1 LNKSLLN
8 LCYSV
13 LQGFLKERRQ
23 QGSSKGHHL
32 CRSSYCWLRGQRRM
46 WLSIIWFWCIIAY
59 IYLSENYSNKT
70 IMINNESHK
79 WSRVFFHF
87 LEFIL
92 GFFLREVFLKDLFLF
107 PFLVNP
113 NVFLF
118 VSRENSVSCTLS
130 LISQRTIKLK
140 NYCWWKKNVDVL
152 DSFLFSYSF
161 LGTKH
166 TFFFVYCAFVAIM
179 FNKWGS
185 ASWIWLFF
193 PFLFY

>member
-1 LNKSLLN
+1 MRGYCNMIGASDLETRHSTSGGKRMTSQGRDSLSLSVITRLLTSFFLIIIDKPDNNSLTDINTRKEPFFSYN
-8 LCYSV
+8 LFLHLLSFLSV
-13 LQGFLKERRQ
+13 ISLCIAFIIFFIYFFLQ
-23 QGSSKGHHL
+23 
-32 CRSSYCWLRGQRRM
+32 
-46 WLSIIWFWCIIAY
+46 
-59 IYLSENYSNKT
+59 
-70 IMINNESHK
+70 
-79 WSRVFFHF
+79 FFHF

-92 GFFLREVFLKDLFLF
+92 GFFLREVFLKALFLF

-166 TFFFVYCAFVAIM
+166 T
-179 FNKWGS
+179 
-185 ASWIWLFF
+185 LFC
-193 PFLFY
+193 LLRVCCYHVQ